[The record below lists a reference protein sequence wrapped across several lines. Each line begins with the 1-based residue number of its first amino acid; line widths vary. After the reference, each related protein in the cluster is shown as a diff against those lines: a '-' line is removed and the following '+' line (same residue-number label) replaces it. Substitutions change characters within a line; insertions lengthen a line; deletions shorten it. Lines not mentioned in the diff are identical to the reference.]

1 MFSVEAKLEDDDDR
15 EEDDDDEEGDEAFR
29 PSISIE
35 KIQKQQRRIKQI
47 GKLTKVSLFEI
58 NFQEMNRFNF
68 RYFDPI

>member
-1 MFSVEAKLEDDDDR
+1 LFSVEAKLEDDDDQ
-15 EEDDDDEEGDEAFR
+15 EEDEEGDEAFR

-35 KIQKQQRRIKQI
+35 KIQTQQRRIKQI

>member
-1 MFSVEAKLEDDDDR
+1 MFSVEAKLEDDDDQ
-15 EEDDDDEEGDEAFR
+15 EEDEEGDEAFR

-35 KIQKQQRRIKQI
+35 KIQKQQRRNKQI

>member
-1 MFSVEAKLEDDDDR
+1 MFSVEAKLEDDDDQ
-15 EEDDDDEEGDEAFR
+15 EEDEEGDEAFR

>member
-1 MFSVEAKLEDDDDR
+1 MFSVEAKLEDDDDQ
-15 EEDDDDEEGDEAFR
+15 EEDEEDDEAFR

>member
-1 MFSVEAKLEDDDDR
+1 LFSVEAKLEDDDDQ
-15 EEDDDDEEGDEAFR
+15 EEDEEGDEAFR

>member
-1 MFSVEAKLEDDDDR
+1 MVSVEAKLEDDDDQ
-15 EEDDDDEEGDEAFR
+15 EEDEEGDEAFR